1 MQYQGRFVWRDLMTT
16 DIETSQ
22 EFFQKLFGWDTEVF
36 DMGPNGTYT
45 MFKLSDAPTFG
56 GISQLDASHGAP
68 PHWLSYISTDDVD
81 DCCARASEMGATVVV
96 EPAVI
101 PEIGRFAVLADPQG
115 AHFSVF
121 SEPERSSIDE
131 PPQGNLPHGA
141 VVWNELMTGDV
152 EAATAFYSR
161 MFGWS
166 SEVADVG
173 TGPYTLFRNGST
185 LVAGMG
191 KKPDDMPVSA
201 WAIYFEAADID
212 KAVERVG
219 ELGGQ
224 IMFPVMEIPR
234 TGRITWAT
242 DPAGAVF
249 GMMQSE
255 PMSQ

>member
-22 EFFQKLFGWDTEVF
+22 EFFQKLLGWDTEVF

-45 MFKLSDAPTFG
+45 MFKLRDAPTFG
-56 GISQLDASHGAP
+56 GITQLDGSHGAL
-68 PHWLSYISTDDVD
+68 PHWLSYISMDDVD
-81 DCCARASEMGATVVV
+81 DFCVRASEMGATVAV
-96 EPAVI
+96 EPGDI
-101 PEIGRFAVLADPQG
+101 PGIGRFAVLADRQG
-115 AHFSVF
+115 ANFSVF
-121 SEPERSSIDE
+121 SEPVKSAVDE
-131 PPQGNLPHGA
+131 PGEGNLPHGA

-152 EAATAFYSR
+152 EAATAFYTR
-161 MFGWS
+161 MFDWD

-173 TGPYTLFRNGST
+173 IGPYTLLRNGST
-185 LVAGMG
+185 LVAGMN

-201 WAIYFEAADID
+201 WTIYFEAADID

-224 IMFPVMEIPR
+224 ILFPVMEIPR

-249 GMMQSE
+249 GMMQSDQ
-255 PMSQ
+255 MAQ